1 MLNNYIIPIIV
12 IVIIAYGFI
21 KKCDIYDDF
30 VEGALDGLKVVV
42 EILPVLLAMI
52 FAVNIFVGS
61 EFLNVIG
68 GKFKDVLPMVVLR
81 PISGNASLAVLSSI
95 YQNHGVDSFI
105 SFLASVIQGA
115 TDTTIYVLA
124 LYFGSVKIKKTRYAL
139 LVGLFADVC
148 GIITA
153 FIVAYHFFWYNELR

>member
-153 FIVAYHFFWYNELR
+153 FIVAYHFF